1 MSEAT
6 YESGYAGSRRS
17 AQTVKFSSDQDE
29 SSPVASTISVD
40 KPISKVESASTEA
53 AGKLSRLPQST
64 ATRTAKPLSLW
75 AYAATGGSLAV
86 AVSGLASLLVPDRWE
101 LPTWVALAMVLCTGV
116 GLVADRF
123 VE

>member
-1 MSEAT
+1 
-6 YESGYAGSRRS
+6 
-17 AQTVKFSSDQDE
+17 
-29 SSPVASTISVD
+29 
-40 KPISKVESASTEA
+40 
-53 AGKLSRLPQST
+53 LPQST